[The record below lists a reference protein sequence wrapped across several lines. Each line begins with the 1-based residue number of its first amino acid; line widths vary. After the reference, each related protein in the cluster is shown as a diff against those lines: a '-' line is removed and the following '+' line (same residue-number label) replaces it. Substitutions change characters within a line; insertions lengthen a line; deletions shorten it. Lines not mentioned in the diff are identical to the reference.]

1 MRQEGKVEG
10 EDGWRVRDAQTG
22 TQTDQQLNSETDGQS
37 IRKRWIESQPTDG
50 EARRPKWTKH
60 PLRSQRVRGDRGIH
74 RMMGPRSREGPP
86 ALPGS
91 PVALPTA
98 EICTHYPLL
107 VPSPSSRVVALI
119 SLDEGPV
126 PARLKAWTT
135 TPYWANFLRLSRV

>member
-1 MRQEGKVEG
+1 MDGEPEMHRQAL
-10 EDGWRVRDAQTG
+10 RQTSSSIVRLMGRA
-22 TQTDQQLNSETDGQS
+22 LESC
-37 IRKRWIESQPTDG
+37 WIESQPTDG

-74 RMMGPRSREGPP
+74 RMMGPRSRKGLQPSLA
-86 ALPGS
+86 ALWF
-91 PVALPTA
+91 LPTA

-126 PARLKAWTT
+126 PARGLKAWSHSRHI
-135 TPYWANFLRLSRV
+135 ANFLRFEVEV